1 MINFGA
7 FQQGYNENEKIL
19 SAKRKENAALYSD
32 FVKSNPGASA
42 DEREKFAGSLAG
54 NNQSFRAILP
64 SRETMEGNVAR
75 YNQAQSA
82 AKASAARKRKLQD
95 LEVAGKATSYYAD
108 LLQTTDAKTA
118 SEMTSGMFGDLLN
131 PDMMPAVAAQ
141 ANRVGWA
148 KFQQDAAPLIK
159 NFQDN
164 PTQANLDSLNRAGFN
179 TEWGDQLKKQYAP
192 QLTTAKERAMALAAA
207 NVLGIAEKVDL
218 DDDNVFRTQMEAELS
233 KYNDLISPEQK
244 MKIEADARGQ
254 LEARRGK
261 RTATQTALA
270 KSLTAPVL
278 DRIGTEG
285 FQTQAQI
292 QRQLEAA
299 LAANSDL
306 NGFDTT
312 SVMAEAA
319 TMLDDKRQIA
329 LDEKNRVEQQTITE
343 NLTDSMTNRGY
354 NVKNRNVIEDKAKA
368 MVGKAGDGESE
379 GQLLA
384 QKTTE
389 IENSISQLGNMG
401 INVSDPDMV
410 GTLTAAAIDVQK
422 RESGLFTG
430 DEDVDVP
437 IEISHVAQAYDEML
451 LSGGVG
457 AIEKM
462 AVASA
467 LEELGFRS
475 VSEAVKSGSNASLQS
490 GIQTAMKELY
500 TQIHDIYDDNQT
512 TLDGVLANTNSKIEA
527 LDTQVA
533 ELGVTELL
541 DAGGSMIDVP
551 LADLNSDD
559 LTTWQ
564 GNAKTAL
571 MSIDKAQQA
580 VESEIKRLEALA
592 RDDFYNVD
600 QQQAKAALAR
610 VEELKSKSKAIS
622 SQGEALAGQIIDAQQ
637 KFSLSATAD
646 VGGGTER
653 TPDEVRAN
661 KQIKYKYSLEQAI
674 EQIKANGGEVDPTAL
689 FAQLFDALQK
699 EEDKTYLG
707 TIQAPRGGGPIRT
720 ETEGLLGKGVQ
731 LTPASGPFTGTPNT
745 GTAERLTYGN
755 VDVPDYLP
763 FMVGIFEELG
773 LEPPTPDQFRIA
785 TEGMGITESIEQ
797 SVTNSLETIGGY
809 AKYLF
814 TGE

>member
-131 PDMMPAVAAQ
+131 PDMLPAVEAQ
-141 ANRVGWA
+141 ANRLGWA

-192 QLTTAKERAMALAAA
+192 QLTTAKDRAMALAAA

-244 MKIEADARGQ
+244 MKIESDARGQ

-312 SVMAEAA
+312 SVMADAA
-319 TMLDDKRQIA
+319 TILDDKRQIA
-329 LDEKNRVEQQTITE
+329 LDEKNKVEQQTITE
-343 NLTDSMTNRGY
+343 SLTNSMTNRGY
-354 NVKNRNVIEDKAKA
+354 NVENRNVIEDKAKA

-379 GQLLA
+379 AQLLA

-389 IENSISQLGNMG
+389 IENGISQLGNMG
-401 INVSDPDMV
+401 INVSDPNMV
-410 GTLTAAAIDVQK
+410 GTLTAAAIDVQR

-475 VSEAVKSGSNASLQS
+475 VSEAVKSGSNASLQA

-580 VESEIKRLEALA
+580 VDSEIKRLETLA
-592 RDDFYNVD
+592 RDNYYNVD
-600 QQQAKAALAR
+600 QQASKAALAR
-610 VEELKSKSKAIS
+610 VEELKAKSKAIGT
-622 SQGEALAGQIIDAQQ
+622 QGEALAGQIIDAQQ

-646 VGGGTER
+646 VGAPEAT

-661 KQIKYKYSLEQAI
+661 KQIKYKYNLEKAI

-689 FAQLFDALQK
+689 FVQLFDTLQK

-797 SVTNSLETIGGY
+797 SVTNSLDTIGGY

>member
-7 FQQGYNENEKIL
+7 FQEGFNENEKIL
-19 SAKRKENAALYSD
+19 SAKRKENALLYSD

-82 AKASAARKRKLQD
+82 ARASAARKRKLQD
-95 LEVAGKATSYYAD
+95 LEVANKATSYFAD

-131 PDMMPAVAAQ
+131 PDMLPAVEAQ

-207 NVLGIAEKVDL
+207 NVLSLAEKVDL

-233 KYNDLISPEQK
+233 KYNDLLTSEQK

-261 RTATQTALA
+261 RTSVQTALA
-270 KSLTAPVL
+270 KSLTAPVI
-278 DRIGTEG
+278 DKIGTEG
-285 FQTQAQI
+285 FQTLAQI
-292 QRQLEAA
+292 QRQLEAS

-312 SVMAEAA
+312 SLMAEAA
-319 TMLDDKRQIA
+319 TALEDKRQVV
-329 LDEKNRVEQQTITE
+329 LDKKNKVEQQTIAE
-343 NLTDSMTNRGY
+343 NLTQSMTNRGY
-354 NVKNRNVIEDKAKA
+354 DVGNRKVIEEKARA
-368 MVGKAGDGESE
+368 MVGEAGDGESE
-379 GQLLA
+379 AQLLA

-389 IENSISQLGNMG
+389 IENGISQLGNMG
-401 INVSDPDMV
+401 INVSDPNMV
-410 GTLTAAAIDVQK
+410 STLTAAAIDVQK

-430 DEDVDVP
+430 DEGVDVP

-451 LSGGVG
+451 LSGSVG

-475 VSEAVKSGSNASLQS
+475 VSEAVKSGSNANLQT

-500 TQIHDIYDDNQT
+500 TQMYDIYDANQT
-512 TLDGVLANTNSKIEA
+512 TLDGVLANTNSKVEA
-527 LDTQVA
+527 IDTQVA
-533 ELGVTELL
+533 ELGVSELL

-571 MSIDKAQQA
+571 MSIDKAQQ
-580 VESEIKRLEALA
+580 VVDSEIKRLEALA

-610 VEELKSKSKAIS
+610 VEELKTKSKAIS

-646 VGGGTER
+646 VGEGQDN
-653 TPDEVRAN
+653 TPDQVRAN
-661 KQIKYKYSLEQAI
+661 KQIRYKYSLEQAI
-674 EQIKANGGEVDPTAL
+674 EQTKANGGEVDPTAL
-689 FAQLFDALQK
+689 FVQLFNALQK

-707 TIQAPRGGGPIRT
+707 TTQAPRGGGQIRT
-720 ETEGLLGKGVQ
+720 ETEGLLGKGIQ
-731 LTPASGPFTGTPNT
+731 LTPSSGPFIGTPNT
-745 GTAERLTYGN
+745 GMAERLTYGN

-797 SVTNSLETIGGY
+797 GVMNGLKTIGGY
-809 AKYLF
+809 ANYVF
-814 TGE
+814 NGE

>member
-7 FQQGYNENEKIL
+7 FQEGYNENEKTL
-19 SAKRKENAALYSD
+19 SAKRKENALLYSD

-64 SRETMEGNVAR
+64 SRETMEGNVTR
-75 YNQAQSA
+75 YNQAQA
-82 AKASAARKRKLQD
+82 TARASAARKRKMQD
-95 LEVAGKATSYYAD
+95 LEVAGKATSYFAD

-131 PDMMPAVAAQ
+131 PDLMPAVAAQ

-148 KFQQDAAPLIK
+148 KYQQDAAPLIK

-164 PTQANLDSLNRAGFN
+164 KTQANLDSLKRAGFN

-192 QLTTAKERAMALAAA
+192 QLAEAKERALALAGA
-207 NVLGIAEKVDL
+207 NILTIAQSVDL
-218 DDDNVFRTQMEAELS
+218 DDPNIFRTQMEAEFT
-233 KYNDLISPEQK
+233 KYPDLASEQK
-244 MKIEADARGQ
+244 MKIEAEAKSQ
-254 LEARRGK
+254 IEARRGK
-261 RTATQTALA
+261 RNDMQTALA
-270 KSLTAPVL
+270 TSLTEPVL
-278 DRIGTEG
+278 AQIGTEG
-285 FQTQAQI
+285 LQTQAQI
-292 QRQLEAA
+292 QRQLKAA

-306 NGFDTT
+306 NGFDT
-312 SVMAEAA
+312 SPMMAEAA
-319 TMLDDKRQIA
+319 TMLDAKRQIA
-329 LDEKNRVEQQTITE
+329 LDEKNKVEQQTITE
-343 NLTDSMTNRGY
+343 AVTDAMTNRGY
-354 NVKNRNVIEDKAKA
+354 DVGNRNVIEEKADEL
-368 MVGKAGDGESE
+368 VGKAGDDQDRT
-379 GQLLA
+379 QLLA

-389 IENSISQLGNMG
+389 IENGISQLGNMG
-401 INVSDPDMV
+401 INVRDPNMV
-410 GTLTAAAIDVQK
+410 STLTAAAIDVQK

-475 VSEAVKSGSNASLQS
+475 VSEAVKSGSNASLQT

-500 TQIHDIYDDNQT
+500 TQINDIYDDNQT

-541 DAGGSMIDVP
+541 DAGGSMIEVP
-551 LADLNSDD
+551 LPDLNSDD

-564 GNAKTAL
+564 GDAKTAL
-571 MSIDKAQQA
+571 MSIDKAQEA
-580 VESEIKRLEALA
+580 FKSEIKRLETLA

-600 QQQAKAALAR
+600 QQQAKVALAR
-610 VEELKSKSKAIS
+610 VEELKAKQKAIS
-622 SQGEALAGQIIDAQQ
+622 SQGEALARQIIDAQQ
-637 KFSLSATAD
+637 KFSVSATVD
-646 VGGGTER
+646 VGEGTR
-653 TPDEVRAN
+653 TPEEERAN
-661 KQIKYKYSLEQAI
+661 KQIKYKVNLEKEI
-674 EQIKANGGEVDPTAL
+674 EQRKANGEPVDPTAL
-689 FAQLFDALQK
+689 FVQLFNKLQQEK
-699 EEDKTYLG
+699 DKTYLG
-707 TIQAPRGGGPIRT
+707 TTQAPRGGGPIRT
-720 ETEGLLGKGVQ
+720 KTQGRLGEGIQ
-731 LTPASGPFTGTPNT
+731 LTPSSGPFTGTPNE
-745 GTAERLTYGN
+745 GIAERLTYGN

-763 FMVGIFEELG
+763 FMVGVFEELG

-797 SVTNSLETIGGY
+797 SVTNSLEKIGGF
-809 AKYLF
+809 AKYVF